1 MSKARVPQ
9 APLSPAP
16 PPAPGTDFVLMPA
29 LRELTGHLLW
39 RAVARKRTVAAEVL
53 PAGLDVHA
61 YAALRA
67 LDSPGTPTGPRSP
80 ASRTQQ
86 QLARATGVSRTTMAS
101 VAAGLAA
108 AGLVER
114 VRNPTDRRSY
124 TLVRT
129 PSGTRAVSEWTVH
142 LRRLGTGLAAAL
154 SVGEQTELSGLLH
167 ELVSDELPTDLLP
180 ELHHTLGFL
189 VGRAHARMHRELLE
203 GLTPWSL
210 EPRHF
215 GLLSILDAAGPITQ
229 AELSRYVGVSGPT
242 VVQMV
247 DDLQA
252 LGLVERRPAPE
263 DRRLH
268 LLHMLTG
275 AQQLLPRAALVAHGV
290 ESSVLVGL
298 TPRQRDRLRHLL
310 ARLITGA

>member
-1 MSKARVPQ
+1 MGKEATGVDQ
-9 APLSPAP
+9 ASLPPAP

-67 LDSPGTPTGPRSP
+67 LDSPGTPDGP

-101 VAAGLAA
+101 VASLLAA
-108 AGLVER
+108 GGLVER
-114 VRNPTDRRSY
+114 VRNPSDRRSY
-124 TLVRT
+124 ALVRT
-129 PSGTRAVSEWTVH
+129 SSGTRAVTDWAAD
-142 LRRLGTGLAAAL
+142 LRRLGAGLAAGL
-154 SVGEQTELSGLLH
+154 STEEQTELSGLLH

-203 GLTPWSL
+203 ALTPWSL
-210 EPRHF
+210 EPRQF

-229 AELSRYVGVSGPT
+229 AELSRYIGVSGPT

-252 LGLVERRPAPE
+252 LGLIERRRAPE

-268 LLHMLTG
+268 LLHMLMR
-275 AQQLLPRAALVAHGV
+275 AQELLPRAAVVAHEV
-290 ESSVLVGL
+290 EGSVLAGL
-298 TPRQRDRLRHLL
+298 APQQRDRLRHLL
-310 ARLITGA
+310 ARLVTGT